1 MLFLD
6 YNFELVN
13 EDDERWDD
21 LEDGEIIN
29 LGNIRRKRYN
39 PCVSCRYTDEGCE
52 IGDW

>member
-13 EDDERWDD
+13 QDDERWDD

-29 LGNIRRKRYN
+29 LSNIRIKRECAMCPGKEY
-39 PCVSCRYTDEGCE
+39 SGC
-52 IGDW
+52 